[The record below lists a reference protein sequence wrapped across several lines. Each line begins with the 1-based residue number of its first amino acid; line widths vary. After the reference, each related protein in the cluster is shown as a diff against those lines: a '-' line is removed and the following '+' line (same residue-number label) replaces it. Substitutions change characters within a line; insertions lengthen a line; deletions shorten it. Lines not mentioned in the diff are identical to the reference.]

1 MSLSVSKRL
10 RLALFDCDG
19 TLVDSQFAIVA
30 AMNAA
35 FVGMGLPAP
44 DAASVRRIVGLPL
57 VHAIAVLH
65 PSGQERLHRA
75 LADRYKLAFADAR
88 NRGVHDEPLFPGIRE
103 ALAAIEDAGLLLGV
117 ATGKSRRGLV
127 ATLDHHGLLDRFT
140 TLQTSDTGPG
150 KPHPDMVFRALADT
164 GVDAADTI
172 VIGDTSFDM
181 LMAGSARAGAVGVAW
196 GYHETAELTKAGA
209 LRICQTADELPAAI
223 LALLDRE
230 TADQAQWVK

>member
-1 MSLSVSKRL
+1 MPFSDKPRSASRPL

-35 FVGMGLPAP
+35 FVALGLPLP
-44 DAASVRRIVGLPL
+44 DAAAVRRVVGLPL
-57 VHAIAVLH
+57 VQAISILL
-65 PSGQERLHRA
+65 PDGQPRLHVA

-88 NRGVHDEPLFPGIRE
+88 NRGAHEEPLFPGIRD
-103 ALAAIEDAGLLLGV
+103 ALDALENAGLLLGV

-127 ATLDHHGLLDRFT
+127 ATLDQHGLLDRFT

-150 KPHPDMVFRALADT
+150 KPHPDMVFRALAET
-164 GVDAADTI
+164 GVEAADTV
-172 VIGDTSFDM
+172 VIGDTTYDM

-196 GYHETAELTKAGA
+196 GYHEVAELTGAGA
-209 LRICQTADELPAAI
+209 QRVCQTADQVPAAV
-223 LALLDRE
+223 LSLLDR
-230 TADQAQWVK
+230 